1 MVLLLPGRQGHLCWD
16 WNPMQAEHFRDLF
29 PGIHADENTVS
40 QTLAAEVDLLD
51 QQDSPSSVR
60 PLVRSSALQNRS
72 SCFLVCSGNHGKTDL
87 VSFGHK
93 SLFLP
98 RPSKNCGKCSKC
110 PALFST
116 ILSLKLFL
124 LMKILTGCHDLAQS
138 HLPFPV
144 NAYCFCQLP
153 LLCQMA
159 CPKSCAFLFS
169 SRVDA
174 S

>member
-1 MVLLLPGRQGHLCWD
+1 
-16 WNPMQAEHFRDLF
+16 MQAEYFRDLF
-29 PGIHADENTVS
+29 PGIHADDNTVS
-40 QTLAAEVDLLD
+40 QTWAAEVDLLD
-51 QQDSPSSVR
+51 QQASPSSVR

-72 SCFLVCSGNHGKTDL
+72 SCSLICRGNHRKIDL

-93 SLFLP
+93 SLFLS
-98 RPSKNCGKCSKC
+98 RPNKNCGKCSKC

-124 LMKILTGCHDLAQS
+124 LTKILTGCHDLAQG
-138 HLPFPV
+138 HLPLSM

-153 LLCQMA
+153 LLCQIV
-159 CPKSCAFLFS
+159 CPKSCTFLFS
-169 SRVDA
+169 FRADA